1 MRNTLREICDI
12 TSGELI
18 WGDPGTVVRHVGYD
32 SRQMLG
38 DDLFVPTIGA
48 RVDGHDFID
57 KAFAAG
63 AAATLSSRPG
73 RITEAGPII
82 QVKDT
87 QAALEALGRHYRSL
101 YKGRVI
107 GITGSVGKTT
117 TRELTKA
124 ALSAGG
130 SVTGSTK
137 NMNSEIGLP
146 VVLCHMDQAAERA
159 VIEMGVDAPD
169 DMPRLV
175 ELAHPKTAVITNIG
189 VAHIE
194 YLGSREGIRNEKI
207 RITAELGPDD
217 WAVLN
222 GDEPLL
228 KECRGK
234 LPCRILFF
242 GLDPENDLS
251 AKEIREGD
259 QVSFTAVLKEESG
272 VREFPVRLSVP
283 GVHNVM
289 NALAALGAAA
299 AEGIDP
305 EAAAA
310 AMSGFT
316 GFSRRLEKLKIGG
329 LNVIDDSYNASPPS
343 MKAAL
348 TVLEKASGKR
358 RIAVLADML
367 ELGETE
373 AELHQAVGEF
383 AAERKIDV
391 FITLGKLVRHLEEPL
406 IRAGREVH
414 HFDRWEDAETCAV
427 RLAENGDVLLLKGSN
442 IMKLDL
448 LLDKLKKEEKF
459 LKQE

>member
-1 MRNTLREICDI
+1 MRNTLREICEI
-12 TSGELI
+12 TGGRLT
-18 WGDPGTVVRHVGYD
+18 WGDPETVVRHVGYD

-38 DDLFVPTIGA
+38 DDMFVPTLGA

-73 RITEAGPII
+73 RVTEAGPI
-82 QVKDT
+82 VTVEDT

-146 VVLCHMDQAAERA
+146 VVLCHMDQSADRA

-175 ELAHPKTAVITNIG
+175 ELAHPKTVVVTNIG

-207 RITAELGPDD
+207 RIAAELGADD

-228 KECRGK
+228 RECREK

-242 GLDPENDLS
+242 GLDPQNDLS
-251 AKEIREGD
+251 AKEIEEGD
-259 QVSFTAVLKEESG
+259 TVSFTAVWRSSEGTKT
-272 VREFPVRLSVP
+272 FPVHLSVP

-289 NALAALGAAA
+289 NALAALGAAV

-316 GFSRRLEKLKIGG
+316 GFTRRLERLRIGR

-348 TVLEKASGKR
+348 QVLERASGTH

-373 AELHQAVGEF
+373 ARQHKEVGEF
-383 AAERKIDV
+383 AAERKIDS
-391 FITLGKLVRHLEEPL
+391 FITLGRLVRHLEEPL

-414 HFDRWEDAETCAV
+414 HFDRWEDAEACVTQ
-427 RLAENGDVLLLKGSN
+427 LAENGDVILLKGSN
-442 IMKLDL
+442 IMNLDRL
-448 LLDKLKKEEKF
+448 LEKLKTEEKF